1 MATIPPLPA
10 DAAAWDQARNA
21 FMQSILMDTP
31 LATLAQDLDVPPWP
45 VNAPDETPAAYVY
58 LPYSQ
63 AVAAL
68 AARGLPPAQLGA
80 LIAILN
86 ETNAFDR
93 PFGDMMGELEPDAKD
108 KVDEGSPLIKNLH
121 KLALPA
127 DFPLEFSAL
136 SAGTLELCRN
146 EGVSTLGDF
155 VGFASRLSQTVIV
168 GGDFRA
174 LLNALAQKDEA
185 ALARVLP
192 LRVGHPG
199 LHLLEAVALTLRVLP
214 PAARDGLRTSPPT
227 VPSGLAARI
236 TSLTVYFKTEL
247 DAARS
252 TLASGTSPERFV
264 ALLGEPEIEQL
275 ALTVL
280 RPHLPLP
287 AAPAAPKK
295 TSFWAKLFG
304 RG

>member
-10 DAAAWDQARNA
+10 NAAAWDQARNA
-21 FMQSILMDTP
+21 FMKSILVDTP

-58 LPYSQ
+58 LPYGQ

-86 ETNAFDR
+86 ETNAFDQ
-93 PFGDMMGELEPDAKD
+93 PFGDMMAGGEPAPAGV
-108 KVDEGSPLIKNLH
+108 VDEGSPLIKNLH

-146 EGVSTLGDF
+146 EGVTTLGDF

-185 ALARVLP
+185 ALARTLP
-192 LRVGHPG
+192 LRVGQPG
-199 LHLLEAVALTLRVLP
+199 LHLLEAVALTLRTLP
-214 PAARDGLRTSPPT
+214 PATSEGLRATPP
-227 VPSGLAARI
+227 VIPSGLAARV
-236 TSLTVYFKTEL
+236 TRLTVYFKTDT
-247 DAARS
+247 DAARAA
-252 TLASGTSPERFV
+252 LNAGTPPARLVAVLGAPE
-264 ALLGEPEIEQL
+264 LEDL
-275 ALTVL
+275 ALILL

-287 AAPAAPKK
+287 VATPEPKK
-295 TSFWAKLFG
+295 VSFWARLFG